1 MLLFSIVLNSEK
13 EEEGDRKKNKKKEKK
28 KEEPSRWRW
37 HEGKKEVMLRV
48 FWGKV
53 KYIEGILGIEI
64 LFCGMEGKNEKKKR
78 LKMTRVPLTAYFNG
92 AD

>member
-1 MLLFSIVLNSEK
+1 MQRDIVNQCRCK
-13 EEEGDRKKNKKKEKK
+13 
-28 KEEPSRWRW
+28 
-37 HEGKKEVMLRV
+37 GKKEVMLRV

-64 LFCGMEGKNEKKKR
+64 LFCRMEGKNGRKM
-78 LKMTRVPLTAYFNG
+78 LKVTRVSLTAYFNG

>member
-1 MLLFSIVLNSEK
+1 
-13 EEEGDRKKNKKKEKK
+13 
-28 KEEPSRWRW
+28 
-37 HEGKKEVMLRV
+37 MLRV

-64 LFCGMEGKNEKKKR
+64 LLCGMEGKNEKKR
-78 LKMTRVPLTAYFNG
+78 LKMTHVPLTAYFNG